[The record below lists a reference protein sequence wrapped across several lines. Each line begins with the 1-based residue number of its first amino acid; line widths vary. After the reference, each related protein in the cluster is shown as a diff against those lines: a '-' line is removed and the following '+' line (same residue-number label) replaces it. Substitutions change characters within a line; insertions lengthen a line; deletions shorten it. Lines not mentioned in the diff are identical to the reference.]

1 MDITVEHD
9 ALGTHFD
16 WQLDGV
22 TPRMIDWFWSNM
34 EKGFVLWH
42 PEQHESLEWPVPP
55 RHGDPLGAIHNAPQ
69 TWDDGVRQ
77 DLYIRFARLEDVDP
91 EIRDV
96 ITHDHVMIVAG
107 LGLSRE
113 ELERDDPLGY
123 RVHQWSASDTGVVGR
138 SSGIGRRK
146 PEDEAA
152 GKVWAAHAAEE
163 IANWEVFLPTL
174 YRLWRVVG
182 EGSAEPVRRPQRRG
196 SRARGVV
203 PVRPAG
209 LVISPGCRRTT
220 PARACARR
228 PRRRAPARDP
238 RPSSTVRHPAG
249 APPP

>member
-9 ALGTHFD
+9 GLGTHFD

-55 RHGDPLGAIHNAPQ
+55 RDGDPLGAIHNAPQ
-69 TWDDGVRQ
+69 TWEDGVRQ
-77 DLYIRFARLEDVDP
+77 DLYIRFERFEDVDP

-107 LGLSRE
+107 LGLSADEIE
-113 ELERDDPLGY
+113 EAEIEKLDPMGY
-123 RVHQWSASDTGVVGR
+123 RVHQWSASDSGVRGR

-152 GKVWAAHAAEE
+152 GRVWAAHAAEE

-174 YRLWRVVG
+174 YGLWRVVDNPRQNPF
-182 EGSAEPVRRPQRRG
+182 ADL
-196 SRARGVV
+196 GVV
-203 PVRPAG
+203 GRGRGATYRYV
-209 LVISPGCRRTT
+209 
-220 PARACARR
+220 
-228 PRRRAPARDP
+228 
-238 RPSSTVRHPAG
+238 PSAIPLAT
-249 APPP
+249 